1 MNFFKE
7 LFQFLFHKNHV
18 LTKKIYA
25 LGAVI
30 ITTCFISICILG
42 ANGNGQ
48 TVYSHMNTEEEK
60 ITSEEI
66 ETTELE
72 TLTEENEDLTR
83 SLISEPITIEFD
95 KYRNYFA
102 SSDAKNN
109 AEITVENMLEKKA
122 LMKMEEETIPLSTA
136 ENVEKV
142 SFDPVIME
150 VEANREPIQLSE
162 TDYEVLLKIVEAEAG
177 GEDEFLRTLIANV
190 IINRML
196 NDYYPNT
203 IEEVVFQ
210 NDGKTYQFSPI
221 KDKRYYKVEVSKK
234 TITAVQKALA
244 GYDNSH
250 GALAFVDPSNTSDK
264 VMSWFNNNLD
274 FVMSYGNVSFYS
286 F

>member
-72 TLTEENEDLTR
+72 MLTEENEDLTA
-83 SLISEPITIEFD
+83 SLVSKPVIIEYD
-95 KYRNYFA
+95 KFRNYFA
-102 SSDAKNN
+102 SKN
-109 AEITVENMLEKKA
+109 AEIIVENKT
-122 LMKMEEETIPLSTA
+122 LMKMDEESVPLSTA
-136 ENVEKV
+136 ENVEEITFEPGEV
-142 SFDPVIME
+142 G
-150 VEANREPIQLSE
+150 VEANRDPIKISK
-162 TDYEVLLKIVEAEAG
+162 TDYDVLLKIVEAEAG
-177 GEDEFLRTLIANV
+177 GEDETLRTLIANV

-221 KDKRYYKVEVSKK
+221 KDKRYFSVVVSEK
-234 TITAVQKALA
+234 TISAVQKALA
-244 GYDNSH
+244 GYDNSK
-250 GALAFVDPSNTSDK
+250 GALAFVDPTNTSDK

-274 FVMSYGNVSFYS
+274 YVMSYGDVSFYS